1 MQKFNFLKFPS
12 PFFTDDFRKI
22 SVPNAYFC
30 TMINSD
36 QVKDLKSRI
45 EDLYKYLQIE
55 KKQIEI
61 TNDEEKTVSPEFWD
75 NPKEAE
81 VFMKQLRSKKKW
93 VNDYEEIFTRYEDLQ
108 VLMDFAK
115 EDPDSEKELDEA
127 FPVLVEKIEDLE
139 FRNMLSNEGDEL
151 SAVLQITAGAGGTES
166 CDWASMLMRMYTM
179 WAEKQGYKL
188 RELNYQEGDV
198 AGIKTVTLE
207 IDGEFAFGYL
217 RGENGVH
224 RLVRISPFDSNA
236 KRHTSFVSV
245 YVYPLVDDTIEININ
260 PADISFETMRS
271 SGAGGQ
277 NVNKVETAVRLRHAP
292 TGIII
297 ENSESRSQLQNKE
310 KAMQLLRSRLYEM
323 ELEERMKAR
332 NEIEA
337 GKMKI
342 EWGSQIRNYVM
353 HPYKLV
359 KDVRSGYETS
369 DVDGVMNGDLTPF
382 LKAFLMAD
390 GTAATSDDFSL

>member
-1 MQKFNFLKFPS
+1 MITTDQLKDTQK
-12 PFFTDDFRKI
+12 
-22 SVPNAYFC
+22 
-30 TMINSD
+30 
-36 QVKDLKSRI
+36 RI
-45 EDLYKYLQIE
+45 EDLHKFLQIE
-55 KKQIEI
+55 KKKLEI
-61 TNDEEKTVSPEFWD
+61 INDDEKTAAPEFWD

-81 VFMKQLRSKKKW
+81 GFLKQLRSKKKW
-93 VNDYEEIFTRYEDLQ
+93 VEEYEEIHTQFEDLQ
-108 VLMDFAK
+108 VLVEFAK
-115 EDPDSEKELDEA
+115 EDADSEKELDEQ
-127 FPVLVEKIEDLE
+127 FPQLVEKIENLE
-139 FRNMLSNEGDEL
+139 FKNMLSNEGDEL

-166 CDWASMLMRMYTM
+166 CDWASMLMRMYQM
-179 WAEKQGYKL
+179 WSEKQGYKI
-188 RELNYQEGDV
+188 RVLNYQEGDV
-198 AGIKTVTLE
+198 AGVKTVTLE
-207 IDGEFAFGYL
+207 IDGEYAFGYL
-217 RGENGVH
+217 KGENGVH

-260 PADISFETMRS
+260 PAYISFETMRS
-271 SGAGGQ
+271 SGAVGQ
-277 NVNKVETAVRLRHAP
+277 NVNKVDTAVRLRHAP

-310 KAMQLLRSRLYEM
+310 KAMQLLKSRLYEM

-337 GKMKI
+337 NKMKI

-369 DVDGVMNGDLTPF
+369 DVDGVMNGNITPF
-382 LKAFLMAD
+382 LKAFLMNE
-390 GTAATSDDFSL
+390 GTAVTDDDFDL